1 MIVAISRFTVKN
13 GMEAQVRAA
22 FEQRPRAVEST
33 PSFLGL
39 EVFQEGARFVLLT
52 RWVDEPSFRAWHAS
66 AAHHD
71 AHAFLPPGLKLDPAQ
86 TELIVAE
93 RIDGAGSGGRE
104 GDLASDL
111 VLPLSQMLREGTS
124 VHVALLDGEGRVTRA
139 NAAFAASIGVAADG
153 VAQAAITLAD
163 LLTEGSREALH
174 AALAGERA
182 EAIVLQILRPDG
194 GRLSLR
200 AFVRRSPTGIAI
212 VAESPTDD
220 QHLLEEQLRASNAEL
235 AVLSRENARQAR
247 LLEKAHQNLRDAHWH
262 IKKISEV
269 LPMCMSCHAV
279 KTGEDTWEDPATFLA
294 RDSNFLSHGYC
305 PRCAERVSAEMDALD
320 EEP

>member
-22 FEQRPRAVEST
+22 FEGRPRAVEST

-39 EVFQEGARFVLLT
+39 EVFQQGARFVLLT

-71 AHAFLPPGLKLDPAQ
+71 THAFLPRGLKIDPAQ

-93 RIDGAGSGGRE
+93 RIDGSGSGGRE

-124 VHVALLDGEGRVTRA
+124 VHVAILDEEGRVTRA
-139 NAAFAASIGVAADG
+139 NAAFTASIGVADDG
-153 VAQAAITLAD
+153 VAQAPITLAER
-163 LLTEGSREALH
+163 LTKGSREALH
-174 AALAGERA
+174 AVAASDHPWPV
-182 EAIVLQILRPDG
+182 VLQILRPDG
-194 GRLSLR
+194 ERSSLR
-200 AFVRRSPTGIAI
+200 AFVRRLPEGMAI
-212 VAESPTDD
+212 VAEPPTDD
-220 QHLLEEQLRASNAEL
+220 HQKLEEQLRASNAEL
-235 AVLSRENARQAR
+235 AVLARENARQAR
-247 LLEKAHQNLRDAHWH
+247 LLEKANQDLRDAHWH
-262 IKKISEV
+262 LKKISEV

-279 KTGEDTWEDPATFLA
+279 KTGEETWEDTATFLA
-294 RDSNFLSHGYC
+294 RESNFLSHGYC
-305 PRCAERVSAEMDALD
+305 PRCADILTAEMDAA
-320 EEP
+320 PR